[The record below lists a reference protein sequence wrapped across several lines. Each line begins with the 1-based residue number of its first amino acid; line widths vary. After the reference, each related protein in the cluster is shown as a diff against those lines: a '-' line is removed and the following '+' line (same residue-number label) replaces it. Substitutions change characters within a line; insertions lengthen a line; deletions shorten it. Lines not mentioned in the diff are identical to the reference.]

1 MTGNNLERLFQKQVN
16 VYRLQELTDNMVTGA
31 CEGSRFVFSEDL
43 VKRLH
48 SVAMHKLLSTPGEYR
63 QEPVHITN
71 CPHVPPAWF
80 EVPGHM
86 AGMCEY
92 VNVNW
97 DKADLIHLAAYVL
110 WRLNWIHPFPNGNGR
125 TSRSTAYAILQ
136 IKYGGLLPSKNS
148 IIQQIVEDRAPYYGA
163 LRHADETM
171 KASANVVD
179 ALKPMEGI
187 LGAMLKEQ
195 IKANL
200 NA

>member
-31 CEGSRFVFSEDL
+31 CSAGSRFQFSEGL

-48 SVAMHKLLSTPGEYR
+48 SVAMHKLLAVPGEYR

-92 VNVNW
+92 VNANW
-97 DKADLIHLAAYVL
+97 DTADLIHLASYVL

-125 TSRSTAYAILQ
+125 TSRSAAYTILQ
-136 IKYGGLLPSKNS
+136 VKHGKVLPSKNS
-148 IIQQIVEDRAPYYGA
+148 IIQQIVDNRAPYYGA
-163 LRHADETM
+163 LRHADDEM
-171 KASANVVD
+171 KNSADVRA
-179 ALKPMEGI
+179 ALVPMEGV
-187 LGAMLKEQ
+187 LGQMLKEQ
-195 IKANL
+195 IRANL
-200 NA
+200 